1 MAKFYAVLS
10 LLAATVLL
18 FGINLQSAR
27 ADSADCIVAHSG
39 PAPPGQHWEL
49 RGKCWYLIAGPP
61 LFHHA
66 AARPRA
72 RAATRVRHAAAR
84 RRAKAA
90 TRATST
96 AAAHTKSRQHNA
108 HLRRA
113 AATVAAEPRPPAT
126 AAVPD
131 ARPPATAAVPDAPPP
146 AAAADGVQPQPHI
159 EILRT
164 VPVGVPMQEAAQ
176 PGAPAAQVAPAT
188 RGGTANAVSDRTSP
202 GKADAV
208 ASVSR
213 SGVKNAAAAVHAAD
227 AERSG
232 SDAARQKPAEA
243 PGLASATLPTEMF
256 LLLAIGLSMAVFLIA
271 FAFRIAARRRE
282 AIITVSPDSAW
293 SSEQLDP
300 PQVDDSQF
308 AGEATEGQWTDAG
321 QDVPFIDPQAL
332 ASSTAAPSEPDPKG
346 LEPLLRLLRQT

>member
-1 MAKFYAVLS
+1 
-10 LLAATVLL
+10 
-18 FGINLQSAR
+18 
-27 ADSADCIVAHSG
+27 
-39 PAPPGQHWEL
+39 
-49 RGKCWYLIAGPP
+49 
-61 LFHHA
+61 
-66 AARPRA
+66 
-72 RAATRVRHAAAR
+72 
-84 RRAKAA
+84 
-90 TRATST
+90 
-96 AAAHTKSRQHNA
+96 
-108 HLRRA
+108 
-113 AATVAAEPRPPAT
+113 
-126 AAVPD
+126 
-131 ARPPATAAVPDAPPP
+131 
-146 AAAADGVQPQPHI
+146 
-159 EILRT
+159 
-164 VPVGVPMQEAAQ
+164 MQEAAQ